1 MREKGRRGR
10 VETCSKYCCKILE
23 IINKNK
29 CPNFLKYSFNG
40 PKYIPYYN
48 RKAYFDNIKLVVKF
62 IKQLSFCSIITSE
75 NYEGGFKACT
85 DNVDPGVGPKFDN
98 TKCVIKVIKQ
108 LTFYS
113 GITSTN
119 FEGGGARLA
128 LTMLTQGVGTKSGK
142 T

>member
-1 MREKGRRGR
+1 MNAF
-10 VETCSKYCCKILE
+10 L
-23 IINKNK
+23 NHN
-29 CPNFLKYSFNG
+29 PNILKYSFNG
-40 PKYIPYYN
+40 TKYISYYN
-48 RKAYFDNIKLVVKF
+48 RKAYFDNIKLIVKF
-62 IKQLSFCSIITSE
+62 IEQLSFCSIITSE

-108 LTFYS
+108 PTFYS

-128 LTMLTQGVGTKSGK
+128 LTMLTQGMGVKSGK